1 LRVNPDC
8 CTFVKQ
14 LEPAMLN
21 AYLRK
26 SGGSLIMTIPA
37 SYAEQ
42 NGLDAGSC
50 VSVDINGAE
59 LRVKPGRKR
68 KTLAELLAA
77 TPSDA
82 GRVEG
87 WDEMPAVGAEL

>member
-1 LRVNPDC
+1 
-8 CTFVKQ
+8 
-14 LEPAMLN
+14 MLN

-50 VSVDINGAE
+50 VSVDINGIE
-59 LRVKPGRKR
+59 LKVFNP
-68 KTLAELLAA
+68 
-77 TPSDA
+77 
-82 GRVEG
+82 
-87 WDEMPAVGAEL
+87 VGSHNSGLIGEDTWRWQQFASALPKNKQ

>member
-1 LRVNPDC
+1 MPRGRVSWVGQFSVQNPG
-8 CTFVKQ
+8 VQ
-14 LEPAMLN
+14 LKTWTGLC
-21 AYLRK
+21 RK
-26 SGGSLIMTIPA
+26 SQALSI
-37 SYAEQ
+37 
-42 NGLDAGSC
+42 LDGT
-50 VSVDINGAE
+50 E

-87 WDEMPAVGAEL
+87 WDEMPAVGTEL